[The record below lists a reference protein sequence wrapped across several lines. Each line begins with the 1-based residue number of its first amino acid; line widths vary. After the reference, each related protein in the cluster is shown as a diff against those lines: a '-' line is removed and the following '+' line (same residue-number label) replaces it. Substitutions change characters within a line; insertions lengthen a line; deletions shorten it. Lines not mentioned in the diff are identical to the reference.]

1 MNVENL
7 WDKINPIAETVGQLK
22 RDLQEGKV
30 PELPYFIVDMDEAKN
45 KIKDYIKNIDFAF
58 QTCLITANYGNGK
71 TNLLKYLKLFFNNNQ
86 NTNVVFLRVDV
97 DQYDLILFLL
107 KIIQDN
113 FFNELKTSISDLK
126 NSRYDIL
133 SLVNS
138 YQDGFAGIREYTNK
152 LFSEDD
158 DEKLSR
164 LIYLGTGRLY
174 TKSSFNEFG
183 LEQLTNF
190 NRREILVLFLNIL
203 SANNIY
209 IIFGIDEAEKI
220 QEKSK
225 PRFGHFLTSYRE
237 LYDLSSLI
245 KGHLLITCFTDS
257 SGRSSQ
263 SIEEINP
270 AFFRRIETRI
280 VELPII
286 TKADDYKEL
295 ALNLNELFETG
306 KSPEEIDKIVS
317 NVKKKGLSRNS
328 DIVKSICSELS
339 DSNERLSLNELLNKH
354 SLNGLFNETYERL
367 QLENAFARLNT
378 KFFDPLKEYLI
389 ANNYNN
395 DEYEIKAQ
403 GSQLFVD
410 KVLNMC
416 HLFLFTTDFDA
427 NIDRI
432 VNIYNN
438 YENMLIVYV
447 PDKLDINYSY
457 LHEISINN
465 VEIVDYNPEA
475 LMTLLVMYRDEN
487 FEYGD
492 QVKFVISQYT
502 NKNL

>member
-1 MNVENL
+1 MNIDNL
-7 WDKINPIAETVGQLK
+7 WSKISPIEATVEQLK

-30 PELPYFIVDMDEAKN
+30 PELPYFIVDMDNAKK
-45 KIKDYIKNIDFAF
+45 KIGSYLQSVDSAF

-71 TNLLKYLKLFFNNNQ
+71 TNLLKYLKLFFDNHAEIK
-86 NTNVVFLRVDV
+86 VVFLRVDV

-113 FFNELKTSISDLK
+113 FFDELRNSIKQLISRGYNILDLV
-126 NSRYDIL
+126 Y
-133 SLVNS
+133 S
-138 YQDGFAGIREYTNK
+138 YQDGFAAIREYTNK
-152 LFSEDD
+152 LFTEED

-174 TKSSFNEFG
+174 TKSSFNEFS

-263 SIEEINP
+263 SIEEVNP
-270 AFFRRIETRI
+270 AFFRRIEDRI
-280 VELPII
+280 VELPMIS
-286 TKADDYKEL
+286 KVNDYKEL
-295 ALNLNELFETG
+295 VQNLNELFETN
-306 KSPEEIDKIVS
+306 KSPEELDKIVS
-317 NVKKKGLSRNS
+317 SVRKKELNKNS
-328 DIVKSICSELS
+328 DIVKSVYAELS
-339 DSNERLSLNELLNKH
+339 ESAEHLDLNQLLDRYSLR
-354 SLNGLFNETYERL
+354 SLFDETNERL

-378 KFFDPLKEYLI
+378 KFFDPLREYLI
-389 ANNYNN
+389 ANNYSS
-395 DEYEIKAQ
+395 DDYEIRTQ
-403 GSQLFVD
+403 GSQLFTD
-410 KVLNMC
+410 KSLGIN
-416 HLFLFTTDFDA
+416 HLFLFTTDFDNNVNRII
-427 NIDRI
+427 NISNDSD
-432 VNIYNN
+432 NK
-438 YENMLIVYV
+438 LIIYV
-447 PDKLDINYSY
+447 PEGLDINYSY
-457 LHEISINN
+457 LYEINITN
-465 VEIVDYNPEA
+465 VEIIDYTPES

-492 QVKFVISQYT
+492 QIKSVISLYT

>member
-1 MNVENL
+1 MNIEKL
-7 WDKINPIAETVGQLK
+7 WSKINPIETTVEQLK

-30 PELPYFIVDMDEAKN
+30 PELPYFIVGMDDAKN
-45 KIKDYIKNIDFAF
+45 KINTYLQSIDISF

-71 TNLLKYLKLFFNNNQ
+71 TNLLKYLKLFF
-86 NTNVVFLRVDV
+86 TDHKEIKVVFLRADA

-113 FFNELKTSISDLK
+113 FLDSLKSSIQVLK
-126 NSRYDIL
+126 NNNYNFVDLAYSF
-133 SLVNS
+133 
-138 YQDGFAGIREYTNK
+138 QDGFAAIKEYTNK
-152 LFSEDD
+152 LFAEVNED
-158 DEKLSR
+158 KLSR

-174 TKSSFNEFG
+174 TKNSFNEFS

-209 IIFGIDEAEKI
+209 IVFGIDEAEKI

-225 PRFGHFLTSYRE
+225 PRFGHFLTSCRE

-263 SIEEINP
+263 SIEEVNP
-270 AFFRRIETRI
+270 AFFRRIEDRI
-280 VELPII
+280 VELPMISK
-286 TKADDYKEL
+286 TNDYKEL
-295 ALNLNELFETG
+295 TLNLNDLFETN
-306 KSPEEIDKIVS
+306 KSPEEVDKIVS
-317 NVKKKGLSRNS
+317 IIKKKGLNKNS
-328 DIVKSICSELS
+328 DIVKSIYSELS
-339 DSNERLSLNELLNKH
+339 ESSEHLNLNELLHKY
-354 SLNGLFNETYERL
+354 SIGDLFNETNERL

-378 KFFDPLKEYLI
+378 KFFDPLREYLI

-395 DEYEIKAQ
+395 DDYEIKIQ

-410 KVLNMC
+410 KSLNIN
-416 HLFLFTTDFDA
+416 HLFLFSTDFDN
-427 NIDRI
+427 NINRI
-432 VNIYNN
+432 VNIRNDYGNK
-438 YENMLIVYV
+438 LIIYV
-447 PDKLDINYSY
+447 PEGLDINYSY
-457 LHEISINN
+457 LYEININN
-465 VEIVDYNPEA
+465 IEIVDYNPES

-492 QVKFVISQYT
+492 QIKLVISLYT

>member
-1 MNVENL
+1 MEIEKL
-7 WDKINPIAETVGQLK
+7 WNKINPIETTVEQLK

-30 PELPYFIVDMDEAKN
+30 PELPYFIVDMNNAKK
-45 KIKDYIKNIDFAF
+45 KIGTYIQSIDVAF

-71 TNLLKYLKLFFNNNQ
+71 TNLLKYLKLFFSENKKIK
-86 NTNVVFLRVDV
+86 VVFLRVNA

-113 FFNELKTSISDLK
+113 FFEELRSSILKIKSD
-126 NSRYDIL
+126 NYDIS
-133 SLVNS
+133 SLAYS
-138 YQDGFAGIREYTNK
+138 FQDGFAAIREYTEK
-152 LFSEDD
+152 LFAEQDED
-158 DEKLSR
+158 KLSK

-174 TKSSFNEFG
+174 TKNSFNEFA

-203 SANNIY
+203 SANNTY

-263 SIEEINP
+263 SIEEVNP
-270 AFFRRIETRI
+270 AFFRRIEDRI
-280 VELPII
+280 VELPMISNI
-286 TKADDYKEL
+286 NDYKEL
-295 ALNLNELFETG
+295 AQNLNELFDTN
-306 KSPEEIDKIVS
+306 KSSEDINKIVAII
-317 NVKKKGLSRNS
+317 KKKELNKNS
-328 DIVKSICSELS
+328 DIVKAICSELS
-339 DSNERLSLNELLNKH
+339 ESSERLGLNELLNKY
-354 SLNGLFNETYERL
+354 SLEYLFNETNERL
-367 QLENAFARLNT
+367 HLENTFARLNT

-395 DEYEIKAQ
+395 DDYEIKAQ
-403 GSQLFVD
+403 GNQLFID
-410 KVLNMC
+410 KSLNIN
-416 HLFLFTTDFDA
+416 HLFLFTTDFD
-427 NIDRI
+427 NNVNRI
-432 VNIYNN
+432 VNIYNDYDN
-438 YENMLIVYV
+438 KLIIYV
-447 PDKLDINYSY
+447 PEGLDINYSY
-457 LHEISINN
+457 LHEININN
-465 VEIVDYNPEA
+465 VEIVDYNPEY

-492 QVKFVISQYT
+492 QIKLTISLYT